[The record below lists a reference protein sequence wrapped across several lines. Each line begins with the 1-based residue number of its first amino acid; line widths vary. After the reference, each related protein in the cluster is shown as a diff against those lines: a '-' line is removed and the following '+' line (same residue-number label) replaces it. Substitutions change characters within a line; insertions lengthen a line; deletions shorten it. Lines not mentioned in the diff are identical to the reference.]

1 MIGAWIASV
10 TSAAKD
16 TASGATL
23 LQWAVALGLGG
34 LVAEALRSFVQRRKM
49 GADYADVIAGTAVKL
64 LEPLN
69 KQIQELQGK
78 LEITQRQLAATND
91 ELTAT
96 NTELTATK
104 EELSATQLVLGSTQ
118 RELQA
123 LRAEMRPPGVWMPDS
138 E

>member
-1 MIGAWIASV
+1 MNGAWMGAITA
-10 TSAAKD
+10 AAKD
-16 TASGATL
+16 AASGATL

-69 KQIQELQGK
+69 KQIAALQE
-78 LEITQRQLAATND
+78 ELAATKV
-91 ELTAT
+91 ELAAT
-96 NTELTATK
+96 KNELTATK
-104 EELSATQLVLGSTQ
+104 A
-118 RELQA
+118 ELQSVREEAHA
-123 LRAEMRPPGVWMPDS
+123 LRATMRG